1 LIYIYCDGA
10 SRGNPG
16 PASIGVVA
24 YRNSESTE
32 VVFTI
37 SEKIGKETNN
47 VAEWT
52 ALLFA
57 LQKCKELS
65 EKDIKIHLDSELVV
79 RQMQGIYMK
88 TSKQLERYFKGVANS
103 RRLDILR
110 LVGKNDGMTLEN
122 ISEALDCNIKTISE
136 HTRRLVEAGLLNKK
150 HQGRFVGH
158 SMSPYGKK
166 FLDFFQTF

>member
-1 LIYIYCDGA
+1 MGMLEYKVH
-10 SRGNPG
+10 R
-16 PASIGVVA
+16 
-24 YRNSESTE
+24 
-32 VVFTI
+32 
-37 SEKIGKETNN
+37 
-47 VAEWT
+47 
-52 ALLFA
+52 
-57 LQKCKELS
+57 
-65 EKDIKIHLDSELVV
+65 
-79 RQMQGIYMK
+79 IYMK